1 MVLGQDLF
9 LDENEVTVI
18 LGTHMELVDRE
29 VIDKQKELLVDTVRG
44 VLGAKIEYIA
54 MASRSVPENH
64 LQADAWYGA
73 LGFKLYKYNLI
84 IVQLGPKTGQ
94 SPSLKV
100 WTKDEN

>member
-29 VIDKQKELLVDTVRG
+29 VIDKQKELLVDTVRA

-84 IVQLGPKTGQ
+84 IVQLGPKPGQ